1 MPQACGF
8 LELIQKRE
16 LSLHTVIDLSV
27 VSLSITFLVVVLRCF
42 IVAPGSKRQARRAH
56 LLLPS
61 DRTYLPA
68 RYCFFSPHRT
78 PRCSPCHPRR
88 RARRKSRGPGLG
100 WQRPMQRRRK
110 HRRRSPRTRSRGKCA
125 GLPSPKRCA
134 PIPVLLALACAVPS
148 PFACTPSGAGALR
161 KALHLCLGLRGC
173 GEQWP
178 QRHHDGKRIQGAVR
192 RPAQRDA

>member
-1 MPQACGF
+1 MCRRPAASSSSSKSESCPF
-8 LELIQKRE
+8 TRSSTCPSSRCPSPSWLSSYAA
-16 LSLHTVIDLSV
+16 LSLR
-27 VSLSITFLVVVLRCF
+27 LV
-42 IVAPGSKRQARRAH
+42 PSGRREEHISYSHQIA
-56 LLLPS
+56 LIF
-61 DRTYLPA
+61 LPA
-68 RYCFFSPHRT
+68 TTLSPPRT